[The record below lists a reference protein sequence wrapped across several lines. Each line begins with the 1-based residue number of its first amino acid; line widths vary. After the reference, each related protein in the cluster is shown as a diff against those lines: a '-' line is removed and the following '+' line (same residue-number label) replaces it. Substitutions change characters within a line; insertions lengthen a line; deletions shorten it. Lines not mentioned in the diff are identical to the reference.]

1 MLVKKFNQFLNE
13 NNTLT
18 ETDIREYIREELETF
33 KYNLAV
39 KINAKFP
46 LDNNNLQKED
56 EEIINN
62 IFNNL
67 IDVYSKITIDNISS
81 FDKTWIKSDDKIEA
95 GDTVYDKET
104 GESYFVT
111 RFGVNNNFFD
121 SDKSRFISLDS
132 VSKTKN

>member
-13 NNTLT
+13 NNTLS
-18 ETDIREYIREELETF
+18 ETDVREYIREELEIF
-33 KYNLAV
+33 KHNLSV

-46 LDNNNLQKED
+46 LDNNDLQKED
-56 EEIINN
+56 EEILNN

-67 IDVYSKITIDNISS
+67 VDVYSRITIDNISS
-81 FDKTWIKSDDKIEA
+81 FDKTWIKSDDKIEQ